1 MSQVVKF
8 LLTSDI
14 HQHIPK
20 WKQLVD
26 AVQRDAPRFVVI
38 AGDLLPKS
46 GGFKGQRDFFPK
58 LELHLEDMRKAG
70 ATVLLM
76 MGNDDF
82 HPLEPMVDEL
92 AAGGLCVNMNA
103 RVHRE
108 AGLRFCGVAEVRDYP
123 FGYKHW
129 CVPDGE
135 FVQSPAQFCG
145 EGLTVDDNGQW
156 SKLLNL
162 REHLSRKRSL
172 DLRLSALLAQ
182 LESDELRRSVWL
194 IHQPP
199 TALGMDICGNGQQV
213 GSPTILDFITR
224 HQPLVGVSG
233 HIHESPYQNGG
244 RWVGLVRDSVW
255 FQPGQMHERLH
266 YVSLEMTA
274 ARNIRNIRH
283 SIFGP
288 TPIEFKRFS
297 ETENAA
303 ISNGL
308 NP

>member
-1 MSQVVKF
+1 MNEPASF

-20 WKQLVD
+20 WKQLVA
-26 AVQRDAPRFVVI
+26 AVQRDEPRFVLI

-58 LELHLEDMRKAG
+58 LALHLEDMRKMG

-82 HPLEPMVDEL
+82 HPLEPTLDEL
-92 AAGGLCVNMNA
+92 AARGLCVNMNG

-108 AGLRFCGVAEVRDYP
+108 AGFTFCGVAQVRDYP

-135 FVQSPAQFCG
+135 FVQSAVQFCG
-145 EGLTVDDNGQW
+145 EGLTVDDEGQW
-156 SKLLNL
+156 VKLSNL
-162 REHLSRKRSL
+162 REHLLSKLSL
-172 DLRLSALLAQ
+172 EQRVSSLLAQ
-182 LESDELRRSVWL
+182 LQSDELSRSVWL

-199 TALGMDICGNGQQV
+199 TALGMDICGDGQEV
-213 GSPTILDFITR
+213 GSPTILDFIGR

-233 HIHESPYQNGG
+233 HIHESPYQKGG
-244 RWVGLVRDSVW
+244 RWVGLVRDSLW
-255 FQPGQMHERLH
+255 FQPGQMDERLH

-288 TPIEFKRFS
+288 TPIEFERFPEIEQVATS
-297 ETENAA
+297 TRPN
-303 ISNGL
+303 S
-308 NP
+308 

>member
-20 WKQLVD
+20 WKQLVE
-26 AVQRDAPRFVVI
+26 AVQRDVPRFVLI

-46 GGFKGQRDFFPK
+46 GGFKGQRGFLPK
-58 LELHLEDMRKAG
+58 LALHLEDMRKAG

-76 MGNDDF
+76 MGNDDL
-82 HPLEPMVDEL
+82 HPLEPMLDEL
-92 AAGGLCVNMNA
+92 AARGLCVNMNA

-108 AGLRFCGVAEVRDYP
+108 AGLTFCGVAEVRDYP

-129 CVPDGE
+129 CVPDGM
-135 FVQSPAQFCG
+135 FVQSAVQFCG

-156 SKLLNL
+156 IKLPNL

-172 DLRLSALLAQ
+172 DQRLAALLAQ
-182 LESDELRRSVWL
+182 LALDEMSRSVWL

-199 TALGMDICGNGQQV
+199 SALGMDICGNGQQV

-224 HQPLVGVSG
+224 NQPLLGVSG

-244 RWVGLVRDSVW
+244 RWVRLVRDSVW
-255 FQPGQMHERLH
+255 FQPGQMDERLH
-266 YVSLEMTA
+266 YVSLEMTT

-288 TPIEFKRFS
+288 TPIEFKRFT
-297 ETENAA
+297 EIENAA